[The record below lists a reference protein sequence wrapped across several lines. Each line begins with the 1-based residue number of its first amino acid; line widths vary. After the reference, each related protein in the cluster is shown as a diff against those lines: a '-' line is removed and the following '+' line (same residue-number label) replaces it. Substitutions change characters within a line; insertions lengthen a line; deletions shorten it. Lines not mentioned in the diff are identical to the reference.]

1 MDNNKAKYLS
11 DVLSESNIILS
22 DIQIEQFINYYDLL
36 VEWNEKIN
44 LTSIVE
50 FEDVCIKHF
59 LDCLSIIK
67 AFDSLDNLYSYFNG
81 KSLVDVGTGAGF
93 PGIPLKILLP
103 NLSVTLIDSLDKRV
117 KFLNEVISKL
127 SLNDIVAYHGRVED
141 LAIDSQFRERFDY
154 ATARAVASLPVLCEY
169 CLPFV
174 KVGGYFISYKSEKAE
189 AELNLSANAL
199 SILGG
204 TFDRDVSFSLN
215 DTDNSRTILFIEK
228 TSFTPDKY
236 PRKAGKPVKKPL

>member
-22 DIQIEQFINYYDLL
+22 DIQIEQFLNYYDLL
-36 VEWNEKIN
+36 IEWNEKIN

-59 LDCLSIIK
+59 LDCLSIIN
-67 AFDSLDNLYSYFNG
+67 AFNSLEDLYSYFNG

-93 PGIPLKILLP
+93 PGIPLKIFLP
-103 NLSVTLIDSLDKRV
+103 ELSVTLIDSLDKRI
-117 KFLNEVISKL
+117 KFLNEVIDKL
-127 SLNDIVAYHGRVED
+127 SLDKIIAYHGRVED
-141 LAIDSQFRERFDY
+141 FAINPSFREKYDY
-154 ATARAVASLPVLCEY
+154 ATARAVANLPVLCEY

-174 KVGGYFISYKSEKAE
+174 KVGGAFISYKSEKAE
-189 AELNLSANAL
+189 AELALSNNAL

-204 TFDRDVSFSLN
+204 TFDRDVSFNLN
-215 DTDNSRTILFIEK
+215 NTDNSRTILFINK
-228 TSFTPDKY
+228 TSSTPDKY

>member
-1 MDNNKAKYLS
+1 MDTNRAEYLNSVLSGSNIVLS
-11 DVLSESNIILS
+11 DE
-22 DIQIEQFINYYDLL
+22 QINQFLKYYDLL
-36 VEWNEKIN
+36 IEWNKMIN

-50 FEDVCIKHF
+50 FEDVCVKHF

-67 AFDSLDNLYSYFNG
+67 AFDSIDSLYEYFND

-103 NLSVTLIDSLDKRV
+103 DLSITLIDSLDKRI
-117 KFLNEVISKL
+117 KFLNEVIDKL
-127 SLNDIVAYHGRVED
+127 DLHKIETYHGRVED
-141 LAIDSQFRERFDY
+141 LANDLSFREKFDY
-154 ATARAVASLPVLCEY
+154 ATARAVANLPVLCEY

-174 KVGGYFISYKSEKAE
+174 KVGGTFISYKSEKAE
-189 AELNLSANAL
+189 VELSSSSNAL

-204 TFDRDVSFSLN
+204 TFDRDVSFTLN
-215 DTDNSRTILFIEK
+215 NTDNSRTILFINK
-228 TSFTPDKY
+228 TSSTPDKY